1 MNAIIERA
9 MNSKNLGAGITRN
22 GALDQKIWFLEAF
35 RGKTV
40 FSGGSG
46 ATLIFLEWLEGLG
59 TKDRGSC
66 KVWGFFSDFYGIL
79 EGLECFRTYL

>member
-40 FSGGSG
+40 FFRRFWGNSNFFWSGWRVLAQKIG
-46 ATLIFLEWLEGLG
+46 ALAKFGDFSVIFMEFW
-59 TKDRGSC
+59 R
-66 KVWGFFSDFYGIL
+66 V
-79 EGLECFRTYL
+79 